1 MPATDK
7 VPRDGVTRGGG
18 DVRAAVGRELA
29 KHVGKKKQRKMKIS
43 DIPEIQQRR
52 QSPVMGAFRNQS
64 PIRSCDT
71 ESHEAPS

>member
-1 MPATDK
+1 M
-7 VPRDGVTRGGG
+7 
-18 DVRAAVGRELA
+18 RAAVGRELA
-29 KHVGKKKQRKMKIS
+29 EHGKKTRKMKIS

-64 PIRSCDT
+64 PISSCDT